1 MKLILGI
8 AHDRDKR
15 RLFDA
20 LVEAGIKFT
29 TLASTG
35 GFLRRGNTTVM
46 IGVEDE
52 IVERIVAIFRETCAK
67 QEDYVNVP
75 QEYAAL
81 PAFGASLSQAVKVR
95 AGGAI
100 VFVLDVQ
107 RFETF

>member
-35 GFLRRGNTTVM
+35 GFLRRGNATVL
-46 IGVEDE
+46 IGVGDE
-52 IVERIVAIFRETCAK
+52 QVDKVVGIFREQCAT
-67 QEDYVNVP
+67 QEDYVSVP
-75 QEYAAL
+75 QEYAVQTAIGAAL
-81 PAFGASLSQAVKVR
+81 TQAVKVK
-95 AGGAI
+95 AGGAVI
-100 VFVLDVQ
+100 FVLHVD
-107 RFETF
+107 RFESL

>member
-20 LVEAGIKFT
+20 LIEAGVKFT

-35 GFLRRGNTTVM
+35 GFLRRGNTTVL
-46 IGVEDE
+46 IGVEDDQ
-52 IVERIVAIFRETCAK
+52 VESVVSVFRDNCATL
-67 QEDYVNVP
+67 EDYVSVP

-81 PAFGASLSQAVKVR
+81 SAFGAPINHALKVR

-107 RFETF
+107 RFEMF